1 MLPLGA
7 WICQLRNSDSFKAED
22 HKCMYCLLAERRIAI
37 TDSIA
42 NKCSLGECLM
52 EDLIV

>member
-7 WICQLRNSDSFKAED
+7 WICQLRNRDSSKAED
-22 HKCMYCLLAERRIAI
+22 HKCMSYFLAEGRIAI
-37 TDSIA
+37 TDSIV

-52 EDLIV
+52 EDLMV